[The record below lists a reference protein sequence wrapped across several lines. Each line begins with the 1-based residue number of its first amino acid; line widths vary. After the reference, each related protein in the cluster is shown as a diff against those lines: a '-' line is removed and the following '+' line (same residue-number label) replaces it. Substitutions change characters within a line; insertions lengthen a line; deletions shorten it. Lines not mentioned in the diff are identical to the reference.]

1 MDEPVTTMKRAS
13 LPVLISLSLLAA
25 CGGSDNET
33 NNSGNPPPGAAAP
46 ITSGNGLLVAQVTYQ
61 SASSSGDFA
70 GLAASN
76 GLTGNAGGGLYKP
89 AVNQPGII
97 DSLMQVAIPEI
108 VSPCAVSGTVTIS
121 GNLEDPVTPTLS
133 AGDTI
138 RAEYDNC
145 DDGIGEVIDGRI
157 DFEVD
162 AFSGDALGGLY
173 DMTMTMLLD
182 NFQVTTAEDVLLAN
196 GDGTAS
202 LNTLQTPYVEASVRG
217 QSMLTASNTSTET
230 LSNYSSAQTYDGTL
244 SPAPYTLLA
253 SGTLDSSQLSGS
265 VTYSTPVVFEG
276 FDANYPYVGEMLIA
290 GDASSARIIAQ
301 SNAVDVVI
309 EIYSNSTGEGT
320 PDETIT
326 TTWAELAGL

>member
-1 MDEPVTTMKRAS
+1 MKRAS
-13 LPVLISLSLLAA
+13 LPVLFSLSLLAA
-25 CGGSDNET
+25 CGGSNDDDGS
-33 NNSGNPPPGAAAP
+33 NSGNPPLGAAAP

-61 SASSSGDFA
+61 SASSSGDVA

-76 GLTGNAGGGLYKP
+76 GLTGTSGGGLYKP

-121 GNLEDPVTPTLS
+121 GNLEDPITPTLT

-138 RAEYDNC
+138 RADYDNC
-145 DDGIGEVIDGRI
+145 DDGIGEIIDGTI

-173 DMTMTMLLD
+173 DMTMTLLLD
-182 NFQVTTAEDVLLAN
+182 NFQVTTADDVLLAN

-202 LNTLQTPYVEASVRG
+202 LNTLQAPYVEAAVSG

-230 LSNYSSAQTYDGTL
+230 LSNYSSAQTFDGTL
-244 SPAPYTLLA
+244 SPAPYTLLT
-253 SGTLDSSQLSGS
+253 SGTLDSSQLNGS
-265 VTYSTPVVFEG
+265 VTYSTPVMFEG
-276 FDANYPYVGEMLIA
+276 FDANYPYVGEMLIV
-290 GDASSARIIAQ
+290 GEASSARLIAQ
-301 SNAVDVVI
+301 ENAIDVVI

-320 PDETIT
+320 PDETIM